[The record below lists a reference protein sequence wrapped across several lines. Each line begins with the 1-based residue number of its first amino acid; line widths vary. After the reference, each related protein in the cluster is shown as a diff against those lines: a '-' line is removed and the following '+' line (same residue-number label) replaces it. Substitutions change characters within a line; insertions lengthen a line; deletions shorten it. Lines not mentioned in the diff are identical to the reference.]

1 MITTRIA
8 VANPRLPASS
18 LPMSSAGRLLAM
30 ALLGALAVAAAPVRA
45 AEGDN
50 YPDKPMR
57 IVVPYT
63 PGGFNDTLARTT
75 AEKLTAKW
83 KQSVVVDNRPGGNTV
98 IGNSLVAKSPA
109 DGYTLLITPLPF
121 AALPALYGNR
131 LPYNATK
138 DFTPVVWAASTQN
151 VLVSRP
157 DLGLTTVKDVI
168 EFAKKQPGKLNY
180 GSTGAGSSNHL
191 SMELFNKMT
200 GTRMTHIPYKG
211 SSPAVVA
218 LLGGETDLM
227 FDNLPNVIQ
236 QLRAGKFK
244 AIAVTG
250 QTRSPLLPDVP
261 TVAESGVPGYEVNV
275 WFGIQAPA
283 GTPAPIVQKLNEEIV
298 RSLAEADVVKRFR
311 DQGVE
316 VVGSSP
322 AKFGTLVESEIR
334 KWGEVVREAK
344 VQLE

>member
-1 MITTRIA
+1 MLAA
-8 VANPRLPASS
+8 VPATLP
-18 LPMSSAGRLLAM
+18 SA
-30 ALLGALAVAAAPVRA
+30 RA
-45 AEGDN
+45 AEADT

-63 PGGFNDTLARTT
+63 PGGFNDTLARTV
-75 AEKLTAKW
+75 AEKLTGKW
-83 KQSVVVDNRPGGNTV
+83 KQSVVVDNRPGGNTL
-98 IGNSLVAKSPA
+98 IGNSLVAKSPP

-151 VLVSRP
+151 VLVSRN
-157 DLGLTTVKDVI
+157 DLGLATVKDVI
-168 EFAKKQPGKLNY
+168 DFAKKQPGKLNY

-191 SMELFNKMT
+191 SMELFNRMT
-200 GTRMTHIPYKG
+200 ATRMTHIPYKG

-236 QLRAGKFK
+236 QLRAGKMK

-250 QTRSPLLPDVP
+250 QTRSALLPDVP
-261 TVAESGVPGYEVNV
+261 TVAEAGVPGYEVNV

-322 AKFGTLVESEIR
+322 ARFGTLIDTEIR
-334 KWGEVVREAK
+334 KWGEVVKDAN